1 MPHYPVIA
9 TAGAAGST
17 LALLFA
23 DFIPESWGEATL
35 TTLFGIALI
44 GFLIYVIPK
53 ILVAMSSSNKELH
66 KMWQD
71 ERQADREALEKSDK
85 RWCDE
90 VKEMRAGQSSHDD
103 SMKQHCRDL
112 KNEVAGLR
120 SDLRNRPCL
129 TAKEVE

>member
-17 LALLFA
+17 LALLLA

-44 GFLIYVIPK
+44 GFIAYVIPK

-90 VKEMRAGQSSHDD
+90 IKEMRAGQNSHDD

-112 KNEVAGLR
+112 EEEVAGLR

-129 TAKEVE
+129 IAKKVE